1 MSMFRRL
8 KSSWNS
14 IDIDYDNLIKFD
26 YSSVPE
32 WMVEEGQAVL
42 AWAVGEL
49 AKKTWP
55 RDDYK
60 ELLQLTI
67 ICLGGHITGFHFMFL
82 NWIVPE
88 FDQVGNGEVLF
99 W

>member
-1 MSMFRRL
+1 MFRRL

-32 WMVEEGQAVL
+32 WMVE
-42 AWAVGEL
+42 AVGEL